1 MTIVARVRTKLYQ
14 AICFVMKTEAN
25 APKNCE
31 VRDA

>member
-1 MTIVARVRTKLYQ
+1 MVVCVRAKRYQ
-14 AICFVMKTEAN
+14 AIYFVMKIEAN